1 MRTDTTGDG
10 GSGDGADELMTD
22 EVPHADGLVQT
33 GRNQVHCG

>member
-1 MRTDTTGDG
+1 MNSDTARDG

-33 GRNQVHCG
+33 R